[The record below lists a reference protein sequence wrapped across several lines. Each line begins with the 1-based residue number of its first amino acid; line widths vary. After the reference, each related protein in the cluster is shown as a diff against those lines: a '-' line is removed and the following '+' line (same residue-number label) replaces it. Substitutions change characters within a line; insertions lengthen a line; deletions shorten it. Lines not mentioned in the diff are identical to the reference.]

1 VEKLKARPGGP
12 VAQRSR
18 RTLEERLIVAVPWL
32 YRLVV
37 SLALRLPIDFR
48 FRSWIIARQIRSGWG
63 AISRGDIDLMLA
75 RYAQDVEF
83 IADERFQALGVES
96 PARGQA
102 AARRYIEGIRMAFRT
117 WEFSLHAFIDL
128 GDRLVT
134 LGTHHVQGSA
144 SGAAIT
150 EEFAQVLD
158 LAGGLV
164 IRESDHWSWDAA
176 LATAG
181 LSRGQIEGLK
191 SQHAPSQLGIR

>member
-1 VEKLKARPGGP
+1 
-12 VAQRSR
+12 
-18 RTLEERLIVAVPWL
+18 
-32 YRLVV
+32 
-37 SLALRLPIDFR
+37 
-48 FRSWIIARQIRSGWG
+48 
-63 AISRGDIDLMLA
+63 MLA

-96 PARGQA
+96 PARGHA
-102 AARRYIEGIRMAFRT
+102 AARRYIEAVRMAFRT

-150 EEFAQVLD
+150 EEFAQVLE

-191 SQHAPSQLGIR
+191 PQHYVAIATEHGLQASL